1 MSTIYRLYIARSWT
15 DHEFLMNLRK
25 LPHDSHFAPVTWISR
40 ACPVFVCAES
50 EVDRAGGTTDFPEPG
65 GRLLY
70 LSLASQVAIPR
81 LFSHSYSFSHT
92 EGADG
97 ALNIP

>member
-1 MSTIYRLYIARSWT
+1 MITIYRRYIARSWT
-15 DHEFLMNLRK
+15 NDEFLMNLRE
-25 LPHDSHFAPVTWISR
+25 PHHDSRFASVTWISW
-40 ACPVFVCAES
+40 ACPVSVCAES
-50 EVDRAGGTTDFPEPG
+50 EVDRAGGTIDFPEPE

-70 LSLASQVAIPR
+70 LSLASQVAIDR

-97 ALNIP
+97 AHNIP